1 MTSKLKFHNGQW
13 IDEGLETERYVKD
26 EEWRSG
32 DTAWAAAII
41 GAGVGA
47 LLVIAEIYIGFL
59 IG

>member
-1 MTSKLKFHNGQW
+1 MSKLIFHNGQW
-13 IDEGLETERYVKD
+13 VDKELETERYVKS

-47 LLVIAEIYIGFL
+47 LLVIAQIYIGFL